1 MAGPSHHGLLSPAG
15 RLGRAG
21 AEAINL
27 KLRCLA
33 SLRMT
38 QRYARALPT
47 VLCAYG
53 HQPEQPRPHAQ
64 SDKPRP
70 GQGADW
76 GKVLFSACSQ
86 HKLSLQPLTCRTPAT
101 VHRAR
106 ARNRRAPLSL
116 PGQLHRSLTAGA
128 LSSPVSAATN
138 ECCSQATAR
147 PAGQPARG
155 GRLTQGVS
163 WGGRG
168 GAGAGAGKGK
178 RKKEGEGEGKA
189 EGEGDR
195 ERTRERNCVGRE
207 IA

>member
-1 MAGPSHHGLLSPAG
+1 M
-15 RLGRAG
+15 
-21 AEAINL
+21 
-27 KLRCLA
+27 
-33 SLRMT
+33 
-38 QRYARALPT
+38 
-47 VLCAYG
+47 CAYG

-155 GRLTQGVS
+155 GRRTQGVS

-168 GAGAGAGKGK
+168 GAGAGAGKRK
-178 RKKEGEGEGKA
+178 RKKEGEGEGKG

-195 ERTRERNCVGRE
+195 ERTRERNSVRGRGRGRGRGR
-207 IA
+207 